1 MNSFLYINVKGVFLS
16 LISLVFFYN
25 LTSDQY
31 YKGFFVFI
39 VLLKDR
45 CHTVLQNIFISFVS
59 WASLNTTVNHILPIL
74 GH

>member
-1 MNSFLYINVKGVFLS
+1 MNSFLYINIKGIFLS

-25 LTSDQY
+25 LPSSQY

-39 VLLKDR
+39 ILLKDR
-45 CHTVLQNIFISFVS
+45 CHIVLQNIFISFVS
-59 WASLNTTVNHILPIL
+59 WASLNPVNHILPIL